1 MELLVQLLIGIVP
14 AIISGFIAY
23 FTAKHKAQ
31 TELRKLETESESR
44 IKELREKVDADLK
57 VYEGKLNADITNDF
71 TMKALQGDFDF
82 EKLGKTLESMTKIE
96 KQLKKK

>member
-1 MELLVQLLIGIVP
+1 MDLLVQLLIGIVP

-31 TELRKLETESESR
+31 TELKKLEIESESR

-57 VYEGKLNADITNDF
+57 GYEGKLNADAVNYF
-71 TMKALQGDFDF
+71 TTKALQGDFDF
-82 EKLGKTLESMTKIE
+82 EKFGKTLENITKIE
-96 KQLKKK
+96 EQLKKK